1 MKFRPCIDLHNGR
14 VRQIVGS
21 SLTEGGEAGTVNF
34 TAAQD
39 AAFFAR
45 AFAGQNL
52 SGGHII
58 ILNPVTHPYY
68 EATRDEAV
76 KALKEAPGRWQIG
89 GGITPENAAFFL
101 DAGASHVIVTSYVFR
116 NGRIDLPRLEKM
128 KESVGKGHLVLDLS
142 CRFRGGRYLVVTDR
156 WSHDTTT
163 EVKEE
168 TLDML
173 SAYCDEFLI
182 HATDVEG
189 KQEGIELPLV
199 STLGAWGRRP
209 LTYAGGIR
217 DLADI
222 EMLRDAGRGAL
233 DFTVGSAL
241 DLYGG
246 TLSLAEILSV
256 CDG

>member
-21 SLTEGGEAGTVNF
+21 TLTDEGEGTKVNF

-45 AFAGQNL
+45 TFAAENL

-116 NGRIDLPRLEKM
+116 NGRIDMPRLEKM
-128 KESVGKGHLVLDLS
+128 KESATNMRAEGWSDETIAKILRVDVADVRIWLDS
-142 CRFRGGRYLVVTDR
+142 
-156 WSHDTTT
+156 
-163 EVKEE
+163 
-168 TLDML
+168 
-173 SAYCDEFLI
+173 
-182 HATDVEG
+182 
-189 KQEGIELPLV
+189 
-199 STLGAWGRRP
+199 
-209 LTYAGGIR
+209 
-217 DLADI
+217 
-222 EMLRDAGRGAL
+222 DA
-233 DFTVGSAL
+233 
-241 DLYGG
+241 
-246 TLSLAEILSV
+246 E
-256 CDG
+256 